1 MFLTFLA
8 RMLPALSV
16 AKPACIRKISAPARR
31 GREVRSAPF
40 VFAVGEGGDDSRT
53 GPHEVEGVEVVL
65 HLHVLSIGLLD
76 GLGQLRDGRG
86 QRGEVGDGSHV
97 ERWCWHWGGGF

>member
-16 AKPACIRKISAPARR
+16 AKSACTRKISAPARR

-40 VFAVGEGGDDSRT
+40 VLAVGAGGDDSRT

-65 HLHVLSIGLLD
+65 HLHVLSVGSAD
-76 GLGQLRDGRG
+76 GLGQLRDLLG
-86 QRGEVGDGSHV
+86 QRGEVGDGRHD
-97 ERWCWHWGGGF
+97 ER